1 MIPTNS
7 RCVTHTLSVALQRL
21 RTRFRCVM
29 LAFFCGVLC
38 TAAMS
43 YARAGDKL
51 VLVSA
56 VNSPLRA
63 LPLSEVRRSFLG
75 AVHSG
80 SANQVVPI
88 RNLSNPE
95 AHQLFVDQVLAISAP
110 EYDRRLAMRS
120 LQSGLGQLN
129 VIRDG
134 REIERILRESPN
146 GATYMLESEAAKLK
160 SVQVVQELASVKP

>member
-1 MIPTNS
+1 MIPTVAS
-7 RCVTHTLSVALQRL
+7 CMTRTMPTAPQLPRARFCCFMRSVIFTALG
-21 RTRFRCVM
+21 
-29 LAFFCGVLC
+29 A
-38 TAAMS
+38 AAMPN
-43 YARAGDKL
+43 AQAGDKL

-56 VNSPLRA
+56 VNSPMRA

-88 RNLSNPE
+88 RNLANPE
-95 AHQLFVDQVLAISAP
+95 AHLMFVDQVLTISAP

-129 VIRDG
+129 AIRDT
-134 REIERILRESPN
+134 REIERVLLEFPN
-146 GATYMLESEAAKLK
+146 GATYMFASDAAKLK
-160 SVQVVQELASVKP
+160 SLHVVQELGPGKL